1 MLLDE
6 ATSALDAQSER
17 VVQEAIDQASV
28 GRTTIVIAHRL
39 STIRQANLIYVLRSG
54 KVLESGSHDELMQM
68 GNEYF
73 EMVQLQ
79 QSAPQNELTPRSS
92 ASNQMSHYRAMVA
105 PSPASARSS
114 APGTPSLNPFSPAF
128 SLSAPYSVQY
138 DASYE
143 SEDEDGS
150 NQPAHPT
157 PSQIR
162 LLKMNTPEW
171 GKALWGCI
179 GAIASGAVQ
188 PINAYCVGGLIN
200 VYFRPDK
207 SSIVGHARVYSFV
220 FLGLGVFNFFSSVI
234 QHYSFAVMG
243 EKLTTRVREKL
254 LEKLLTF
261 EIGWYDQD
269 ENTSAAI
276 CARLSTEANMV
287 RSLVGDRLSLLTQ
300 AFFGAI
306 FAYTLGIVLS
316 WRLALVL
323 MAAQPFLIGSFYA
336 RSVLMKS
343 LSEKSQKA
351 QKEGSQLA
359 SEAVINHRTITAFS
373 SQKRIIG
380 LFKDTLEGPRKE
392 SVRQSYFSGI
402 GLFSSQFLAAAS
414 TALAYWYG
422 GRLLTQGLIEP
433 AKLFQA
439 FLVLLFTAYTIADA
453 GSMTKDISRGSNAV
467 GSVFA
472 ILDKTTEIDPDTSW
486 GRESIKGNIRGRVEL
501 KNVFFAYPSRPDQMV
516 FKGINLK
523 IRQGTS
529 MALVGPSGSGKS
541 TVIGLIERFYD
552 PLKGAVFIDERDIK
566 DYNLRALRLHI
577 ALVSQEPTLFAGTIH
592 ENIAYGKPGAK
603 ESEIRKAAMLA
614 NAHEFIRY
622 IY

>member
-1 MLLDE
+1 MLIGNRRGPEEVGQFGFQLSGGKKQRIAIARALIRDPKILLLDE
-6 ATSALDAQSER
+6 ATSALDANSEK
-17 VVQEAIDQASV
+17 VVQEALDNASV

-39 STIRQANLIYVLRSG
+39 STIRKANLIYVLRSG
-54 KVLESGSHDELMQM
+54 KVVESGSHDDLMQQ

-79 QSAPQNELTPRSS
+79 QSGPQNELTTRSTP
-92 ASNQMSHYRAMVA
+92 SNHNSRYRAMVL

-114 APGTPSLNPFSPAF
+114 APGTPSLNPFSPAI
-128 SLSAPYSVQY
+128 SISAPYSVQF
-138 DASYE
+138 DESYN

-150 NQPAHPT
+150 SQPVHPA

-162 LLKMNTPEW
+162 LLKMNASEL
-171 GKALWGCI
+171 GIALWGCI

-188 PINAYCVGGLIN
+188 PLNEYCVGGLIN

-207 SSIVGHARVYSFV
+207 SSIVDHARVYSFV
-220 FLGLGVFNFFSSVI
+220 FIGIGVLNFFSSVI

-300 AFFGAI
+300 AFFGAV
-306 FAYTLGIVLS
+306 FAYALGIVLS

-323 MAAQPFLIGSFYA
+323 MAAQPFLIGSYYG
-336 RSVLMKS
+336 RSVLMKA
-343 LSEKSQKA
+343 LSVKSQKA

-392 SVRQSYFSGI
+392 S
-402 GLFSSQFLAAAS
+402 
-414 TALAYWYG
+414 AL
-422 GRLLTQGLIEP
+422 LE
-433 AKLFQA
+433 
-439 FLVLLFTAYTIADA
+439 
-453 GSMTKDISRGSNAV
+453 
-467 GSVFA
+467 
-472 ILDKTTEIDPDTSW
+472 
-486 GRESIKGNIRGRVEL
+486 
-501 KNVFFAYPSRPDQMV
+501 
-516 FKGINLK
+516 
-523 IRQGTS
+523 
-529 MALVGPSGSGKS
+529 
-541 TVIGLIERFYD
+541 
-552 PLKGAVFIDERDIK
+552 
-566 DYNLRALRLHI
+566 
-577 ALVSQEPTLFAGTIH
+577 
-592 ENIAYGKPGAK
+592 K
-603 ESEIRKAAMLA
+603 E
-614 NAHEFIRY
+614 
-622 IY
+622 